1 MCVLL
6 CCVWSPKKASLGCD
20 KLCWWPLNFST
31 LHNYTCIRIDEFIL
45 PKSGEISQN
54 VKFHPSKP
62 GHGRGSAPY
71 GQSDSTSRPWAGP
84 SWTVEKQ
91 RASRKSLSW
100 TWLDSWRLTLVA
112 LSLEHLWSCARNF
125 AGTSSLAACSRYYP
139 NSDLDT
145 D

>member
-1 MCVLL
+1 MPT
-6 CCVWSPKKASLGCD
+6 S
-20 KLCWWPLNFST
+20 N
-31 LHNYTCIRIDEFIL
+31 NYTCIRIDEFIL

-91 RASRKSLSW
+91 RASRQS
-100 TWLDSWRLTLVA
+100 
-112 LSLEHLWSCARNF
+112 LSLEHGLTLGA
-125 AGTSSLAACSRYYP
+125 
-139 NSDLDT
+139 
-145 D
+145 